1 MRSRDILHMCL
12 QNLSRRKSRTFLTV
26 LGVLIGCC
34 AIVIMVSLG
43 LGTQEAQDKM
53 LAQMGDLTVI
63 EVYNY
68 NSDKDHQIKD
78 DTLSSFRQI
87 DGVAAVSPKM
97 DIDSYYSATLAA
109 GQNRRYQTYWSIIM
123 GIDMASAED
132 MGYELIAGTLPEK
145 SDEVLVGQYFAY
157 NFYDSLRPQ
166 SNNMVDRYAGGWD
179 ENGNLINVPDP
190 YFDPVGMKITLTFTL
205 NSGATFTTDVKVTG
219 MTKENYNT
227 GWETSEGMIMD
238 AGTMR
243 SIVERIMVQDGTKK
257 DITYNNV
264 MVKAVDID
272 HVADAQAEIDAMGYN
287 TWSMESIREPLQE
300 ESRQK
305 MLLLGG
311 LGAISLFVAAIGIAN
326 TMIMSISERTKE
338 IGIMK
343 AMGCYVRD
351 IRAMFLMEAGCIG
364 LLGGVLGLLFSFL
377 VSIAINLYS
386 FGAFGGGGITLEVLK
401 QALLGGEGIVR
412 VSVIKPELVIFALVF
427 SILVGLVSGYQP
439 ANKAVKVS
447 ALEAIRNE

>member
-68 NSDKDHQIKD
+68 NSDKDHLIKD

-97 DIDSYYSATLAA
+97 DIDNYYSATLAA
-109 GQNRRYQTYWSIIM
+109 GQNRRYQTYWSTIM
-123 GIDMASAED
+123 GIDIASAED

-219 MTKENYNT
+219 MTKENYST

-264 MVKAVDID
+264 IVKAVDID

-326 TMIMSISERTKE
+326 TMIMSISERTRE

-343 AMGCYVRD
+343 ALGCYVRD
-351 IRAMFLMEAGCIG
+351 IRVMFLSEAGVIG
-364 LLGGVLGLLFSFL
+364 LIGGLVGIVISYIAMIVMNLVSLGQGPSVQNILLCILGGDE
-377 VSIAINLYS
+377 
-386 FGAFGGGGITLEVLK
+386 IT
-401 QALLGGEGIVR
+401 R
-412 VSVIKPELVIFALVF
+412 TSVIPLWLVAFAIVF
-427 SILVGLVSGYQP
+427 SVFVGLASGFYP
-439 ANKAVKVS
+439 ANKAVKIS
-447 ALEAIRNE
+447 ALEAIRSSE